1 MSPHPV
7 ICTSVPELAV
17 VWLRSPCTA
26 PGYVV
31 TLLALLSRFPPLC
44 LLEILKIY
52 SSPPVLPDTIF
63 GIVGEGTI
71 DNKMEKGFH
80 LKKLTSQW
88 GR

>member
-7 ICTSVPELAV
+7 ICTYVPELAV

-44 LLEILKIY
+44 LLEIPSVLSPWSSVILLRKFFLIIY
-52 SSPPVLPDTIF
+52 F
-63 GIVGEGTI
+63 
-71 DNKMEKGFH
+71 
-80 LKKLTSQW
+80 
-88 GR
+88 